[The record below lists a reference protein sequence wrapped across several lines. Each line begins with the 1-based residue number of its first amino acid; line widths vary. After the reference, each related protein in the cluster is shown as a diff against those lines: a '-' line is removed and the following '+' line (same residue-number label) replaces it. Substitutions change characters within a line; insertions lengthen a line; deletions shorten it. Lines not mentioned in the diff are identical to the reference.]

1 MLKVKKIYNP
11 SNKTKDQLSQLQ
23 NDIKNSIKK
32 YIQTI
37 KKDKTINEYSSLTS
51 EIRKEY
57 NMLYKKNQDL
67 KA

>member
-1 MLKVKKIYNP
+1 MLKVKKTIYNP
-11 SNKTKDQLSQLQ
+11 SNKTKDQVSQLQ

-37 KKDKTINEYSSLTS
+37 KKKDKTIKEYASLIS

-57 NMLYKKNQDL
+57 NMF
-67 KA
+67 

>member
-32 YIQTI
+32 YI
-37 KKDKTINEYSSLTS
+37 
-51 EIRKEY
+51 
-57 NMLYKKNQDL
+57 
-67 KA
+67 